1 MRDAKGSDYRKTGT
15 RNIHVRLFCATA
27 MHTVKPA
34 AILIH
39 AHVFRNL
46 RLSLIV
52 RKSVEEVNQGS
63 FFISFLVFSWCKNF
77 PRLSKVSVF

>member
-1 MRDAKGSDYRKTGT
+1 MRGAKGSDYRKTRM
-15 RNIHVRLFCATA
+15 RNIHVRLFYATA

-34 AILIH
+34 RAAILIH
-39 AHVFRNL
+39 AHVLRNL
-46 RLSLIV
+46 SLSLIV

-77 PRLSKVSVF
+77 PRLS